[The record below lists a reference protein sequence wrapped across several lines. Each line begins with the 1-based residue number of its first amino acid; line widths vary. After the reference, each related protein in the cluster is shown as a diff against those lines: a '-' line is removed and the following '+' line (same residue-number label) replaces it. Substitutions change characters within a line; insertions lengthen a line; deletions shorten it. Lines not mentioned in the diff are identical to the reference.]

1 MQYVEWQE
9 NRVSPN
15 FECRQSNEN
24 MRLSHWCENRI
35 SILINDNILRCVRR
49 KNLLF
54 SLPDT
59 KKYPRCRRVN
69 GNSECW
75 TEIQASCASR
85 LVRHVR
91 FVISFLPLFPRNN
104 KFRISNGKWFTRRV
118 RRRGLVARR
127 VIYML
132 CFFFFIFFFI
142 IYFRRFYRSS
152 NNMWSNSNDSSGAH
166 ELCVGFVCMRRY
178 EYTSIVIAVPRALFT
193 RDKSR
198 STHHTAAQ
206 CHECYIILTE
216 LGPCIVPTE
225 NFLPGELVRFCGNIN
240 LAFYL
245 FGGISGAIFVAVSTT
260 FAINHFVMIKVVG
273 RLQCEYLLDAV

>member
-132 CFFFFIFFFI
+132 CFFFHFLLHYLLSPFLSFIEQ
-142 IYFRRFYRSS
+142 YV
-152 NNMWSNSNDSSGAH
+152 
-166 ELCVGFVCMRRY
+166 E
-178 EYTSIVIAVPRALFT
+178 
-193 RDKSR
+193 
-198 STHHTAAQ
+198 Q
-206 CHECYIILTE
+206 QQ
-216 LGPCIVPTE
+216 
-225 NFLPGELVRFCGNIN
+225 
-240 LAFYL
+240 
-245 FGGISGAIFVAVSTT
+245 
-260 FAINHFVMIKVVG
+260 
-273 RLQCEYLLDAV
+273 RLQWSPWIVCRLRLHASIWIYEHCHCGPACVIHPR